1 MKYEGSIKN
10 IKLYKKSFFF
20 ERYNMKR
27 RLNKLIKLAEEN
39 VDFLRKYIK
48 GFDEQ
53 KKKWEQDKDGSYSD
67 EIATYSQIIK
77 VFELVGRQTT
87 ICLDVYTALKY
98 LIYFNSEY
106 ECRFF
111 ARRILTI
118 IYETRKGYIADLGNL
133 LGEIKELPYIKHY
146 DSYKEIHKHLNR
158 FYNEYVDFTKKVRN
172 TNEAHKS
179 EDFETQ
185 VESIELLNIEKAWDI
200 IIVYY
205 HFLTNSSIPNMH
217 LLQELSNHANKDLW
231 DKMERANERL
241 RNSNRDLRNMWS
253 VNDTQETL
261 NRVY

>member
-1 MKYEGSIKN
+1 
-10 IKLYKKSFFF
+10 
-20 ERYNMKR
+20 MKR
-27 RLNKLIKLAEEN
+27 RLNKSIKLAEEN

-48 GFDEQ
+48 SFDEQ

-118 IYETRKGYIADLGNL
+118 IYETKKGYIDDLGNL
-133 LGEIKELPYIKHY
+133 LGEIKELPYIQY
-146 DSYKEIHKHLNR
+146 LDSYKEIHKHLNR
-158 FYNEYVDFTKKVRN
+158 FYNEYEDITKKVRN
-172 TNEAHKS
+172 TNEAHKFK
-179 EDFETQ
+179 DFEIQ
-185 VESIELLNIEKAWDI
+185 VESIEQMNIEKAWDI

-205 HFLTNSSIPNMH
+205 NFLTNSSVPNMH
-217 LLQELSNHANKDLW
+217 LLQELSNHANKALW
-231 DKMERANERL
+231 DKMERAKL
-241 RNSNRDLRNMWS
+241 RNL
-253 VNDTQETL
+253 TT
-261 NRVY
+261 